1 MTLADLAAYGGLFAS
16 AFLAATILPLSSEAV
31 LAGLLAVRAGETA
44 LLLTVATLANT
55 LGSVVNWGLGR
66 LIERYRGRPWFPVG
80 PERYA
85 RAETQFRRYGLW
97 SLLFAWLPV
106 VGDPLTVV
114 AGALRTPL
122 LPFVILVG
130 LGKAARYAAIAAG
143 FAWWAGA

>member
-1 MTLADLAAYGGLFAS
+1 VTFADLSAYGLLFAS

-31 LAGLLAVRAGETA
+31 LAGLMAVRTGETA
-44 LLLTVATLANT
+44 LLLAVATVGNT

-66 LIERYRGRPWFPVG
+66 LIEQFRERPWFPVSA
-80 PERYA
+80 ERYA
-85 RAETQFRRYGLW
+85 RAEAQFQRYGFW

-130 LGKAARYAAIAAG
+130 IGKAARYAAIAAG
-143 FAWWAGA
+143 FAWWAGT